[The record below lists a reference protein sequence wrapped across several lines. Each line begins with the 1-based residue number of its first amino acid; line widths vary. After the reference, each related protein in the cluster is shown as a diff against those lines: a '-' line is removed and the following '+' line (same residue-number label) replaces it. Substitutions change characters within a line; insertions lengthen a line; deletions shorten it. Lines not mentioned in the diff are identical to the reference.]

1 MRYSHSR
8 QSSAVKG
15 GCLTYRPAWL
25 ADQEALKLILDKFGQ
40 GAMLNAT

>member
-1 MRYSHSR
+1 MLYSHSR
-8 QSSAVKG
+8 PSSTVQG

-25 ADQEALKLILDKFGQ
+25 ADQEALELILDKFGQ